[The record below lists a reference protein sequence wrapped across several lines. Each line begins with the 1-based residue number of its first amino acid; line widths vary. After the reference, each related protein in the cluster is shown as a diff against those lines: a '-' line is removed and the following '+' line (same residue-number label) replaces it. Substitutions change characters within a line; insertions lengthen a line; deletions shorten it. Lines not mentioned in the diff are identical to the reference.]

1 MRECE
6 KLIKMNG
13 QRLAKNSRKKWVR
26 VMNKSTFSLISEVVY
41 PVIRY
46 NPRSQFALIINDD
59 EENETVKT

>member
-26 VMNKSTFSLISEVVY
+26 VTNKSTFSLISEVVY